1 VTFRSAYPLAWTF
14 HRNTSRWPHNAAPL
28 PDVDDTPDAP
38 KEYPDAPTVA
48 LPEPRPRPPAVTLA
62 ETMADRVSCRR
73 FRDEPVTLD
82 ELATV
87 LDAAYGMSGAIAV
100 GQLEQPERPVPSAG
114 GLYPLEVYVIVRAVD
129 GVPPSVYHLTPVTRR
144 LERVL
149 DVELPARMVSRLFL
163 GQPYAGGAAAVIV
176 LTAVV
181 GRSLKKYGDRGYRYV
196 LFEAGHVAQNV
207 NLTATALGLGT
218 CNFGG
223 FFDDDVAAVLGV
235 DPDEE
240 APLYAI
246 ALGRPATADRSEAR
260 LPAGDEPPPA

>member
-1 VTFRSAYPLAWTF
+1 VSFRAAFPLAWTF
-14 HRNTSRWPHNAAPL
+14 HRNTSRWPHNAAPP
-28 PDVDDTPDAP
+28 PDVDSTPDAP

-48 LPEPRPRPPAVTLA
+48 LPEPRPPAAALTTTLA
-62 ETMADRVSCRR
+62 ERVSCRR
-73 FRDEPVTLD
+73 FDAAPVTL
-82 ELATV
+82 EQLATV
-87 LDAAYGMSGAIAV
+87 LDAAYGMFGAISV

-114 GLYPLEVYVIVRAVD
+114 GLYPLELYVIARAVD
-129 GVPPSVYHLTPVTRR
+129 GVEGGVYHLHPVTRL

-149 DVELPARMVSRLFL
+149 DAPVPSRMVSQLFL
-163 GQPYAGGAAAVIV
+163 GQPYAGEAAAVIV
-176 LTAVV
+176 LTAVLA
-181 GRSLKKYGDRGYRYV
+181 RSLKKYGDRGYRYV

-240 APLYAI
+240 APLYGI
-246 ALGRPATADRSEAR
+246 ALGRPTSADRAESR
-260 LPAGDEPPPA
+260 LPTGEDSPAPS